1 MSLPRQNTLVLAL
14 LIGLATLP
22 DALVPIALKSAVVDR
37 WGVSLSTAVLFAGVA
52 LLGAVLVLP
61 LIQFLDRSRSPG
73 WTIAWASI
81 VNAIVLAIMAAPV
94 SLGTAMVLRLI
105 AGGMDMITLA
115 VLLGL
120 LERGDPTRS
129 GHRFGPASLA
139 LMLGLS
145 LGFALGGA
153 VAKAMGGQIF
163 LLSAAFSVLLAV
175 AAGGSR
181 GLLSTVTALPMMA
194 RNRVRYWPAL
204 AFHFADRGVSAILA
218 VPLTLFLIEEAG
230 VGERIVGLAM
240 SMVLLCIALGAWPAG
255 VLADRLGPLPVR
267 ILGVTGYAMGFAALA
282 GAPAFPEWGILAIL
296 VFLGVFGAGLAP
308 SMYVLAARRNGG
320 AIDMGGVNAAGA
332 AGYLV
337 GTLVSG
343 AVMYWRETT
352 TDASGIQ
359 LLLLGGATVYLLINM
374 PAIAALAGWRVRSG
388 LSGI

>member
-1 MSLPRQNTLVLAL
+1 MNLLSRRTLVLSL
-14 LIGLATLP
+14 LIGLATMP

-37 WGVSLSTAVLFAGVA
+37 WDLSLSTAVWFAGIA

-73 WTIAWASI
+73 WTIAWASL
-81 VNAIVLAIMAAPV
+81 VNAVVLAVMAAPV
-94 SLGTAMVLRLI
+94 SLGLAMVLRLI

-129 GHRFGPASLA
+129 GHRFGPAALA

-153 VAKAMGGQIF
+153 VAASLGGKIF
-163 LLSAAFSVLLAV
+163 LVGAAFSVLLAV
-175 AAGGSR
+175 AAGGTG
-181 GLLSTVTALPMMA
+181 GLLSNITEGPRMA
-194 RNRVRYWPAL
+194 RHRVRYWPAL
-204 AFHFADRGVSAILA
+204 AFSFADRGVSAILA
-218 VPLTLFLIEEAG
+218 VPLTLFLIEDG
-230 VGERIVGLAM
+230 GMGQGFVGLAM
-240 SMVLLCIALGAWPAG
+240 SMVLLLIALGAWPAG
-255 VLADRLGPLPVR
+255 MLADRVGPLPVR
-267 ILGVTGYAMGFAALA
+267 IFGVTGYAMGFAALA
-282 GAPAFPEWGILAIL
+282 GAPAMPGWAVLATL
-296 VFLGVFGAGLAP
+296 VVIGVFGAGLAP
-308 SMYVLAARRNGG
+308 AMYVLAARRNGG
-320 AIDMGGVNAAGA
+320 AIDMGGVNAAGS

-352 TDASGIQ
+352 SDASGFQ
-359 LLLLGGATVYLLINM
+359 MLLLGGATVYLLINM